1 MNENKTNINWARR
14 ILAKTTLNLHK
25 IRVFAIRLLRIV
37 KKGDEIMYIWIG
49 LVLEKGDEK
58 YIRDICKEENKK
70 FNISEQAFSLPQH
83 ISLKTSFNTN
93 EYVSVIQYL
102 KKELKDTNAIELEV
116 CDLTI
121 IDGKVIWLDIE
132 ENTFLRELHNKINYF
147 LKEKFNIGLS
157 GYDGENFKFHSTLFQ
172 EIEYNENINKIGLI
186 LKEKMKIP
194 FLVNIKELSF
204 GISEVGRVGTY
215 KVIDKIKLKNP
226 IDKLINDL
234 KEPMAELNNMQL
246 TQLNFLRDEIN
257 YIINNTIKDEKKIEK
272 TFDMLV
278 ELLYWFG
285 EEIEDLYFELVNYSK
300 NINIDIA
307 NDYEKIYT
315 EIINEEE

>member
-1 MNENKTNINWARR
+1 
-14 ILAKTTLNLHK
+14 
-25 IRVFAIRLLRIV
+25 
-37 KKGDEIMYIWIG
+37 MYIWIG
-49 LVLEKGDEK
+49 LVLEKDDEN
-58 YIRDICKEENKK
+58 YIRDICKEENKC
-70 FNISEQAFSLPQH
+70 FNINEQSFTLPQH
-83 ISLKTSFNTN
+83 ISLKTSFNAN
-93 EYVSVIQYL
+93 EYVKVIQYL
-102 KKELKDTNAIELEV
+102 KEELKDINAIDLET
-116 CDLTI
+116 CNLTI

-132 ENTFLRELHNKINYF
+132 ENTFLRELHNKINLL

-157 GYDGENFKFHSTLFQ
+157 GFDGENFKFHSTLFQ
-172 EIEYNENINKIGLI
+172 ETVYNENINKIGLI

-194 FLVNIKELSF
+194 FLVHIKELAF

-215 KVIDKIKLKNP
+215 KIIDKIELKNP

-234 KEPMAELNNMQL
+234 KEPMAELNNIQL
-246 TQLNFLRDEIN
+246 TQLNFLRDELN
-257 YIINNTIKDEKKIEK
+257 YIINNNIKDEKKIEK

-278 ELLYWFG
+278 DLLYWFG